1 MNSRNLTFHQECS
14 IIFSGGVFG
23 NHVLGFQTY
32 FEFANCQEYPGIVV
46 RCKSICFW
54 ARNCQKNFQRLGI
67 PFNHIRSSWFAF
79 VQRIIP
85 MFSTNK
91 HIFFTEIA
99 FVREI
104 WHFSIFGSC
113 NCFAIFS
120 NYDCTS
126 KFFHEESSLNEF
138 ARTKNRKRKVKSK
151 QKPPLQLQIWLAE
164 IFPPTFLLA

>member
-1 MNSRNLTFHQECS
+1 MNSRNLTFHQEYS

-46 RCKSICFW
+46 RCKAICFW
-54 ARNCQKNFQRLGI
+54 ARNCQKKFQRLGI

-91 HIFFTEIA
+91 HIFSKKSRLCVRSDTSA
-99 FVREI
+99 FSVLVIVSPYFQITIVPLIVPR
-104 WHFSIFGSC
+104 
-113 NCFAIFS
+113 N
-120 NYDCTS
+120 
-126 KFFHEESSLNEF
+126 FFKKKVLWMSLQEQKIENE
-138 ARTKNRKRKVKSK
+138 K
-151 QKPPLQLQIWLAE
+151 
-164 IFPPTFLLA
+164 